1 MNLIIIVRE
10 IDLEGVFGFWGI
22 GVLGF
27 HQYSIH
33 LNGCHVYSMSYVQ
46 LIGVIMSGHLNL
58 KNRVKWLRFEELISE
73 LLEQ

>member
-1 MNLIIIVRE
+1 MIYINLT
-10 IDLEGVFGFWGI
+10 LTLTGVFGFWGI

-27 HQYSIH
+27 HQYSTH
-33 LNGCHVYSMSYVQ
+33 LNRCLVNSMSYVQ
-46 LIGVIMSGHLNL
+46 PIGVIMSGHLNL